1 MGGSGNK
8 AAAGKSRDGKSAGI
22 HRGKP
27 DKYSVR
33 QITRKEI
40 IMFDINDKKRIVIKV
55 GTSTLTHR
63 TGRLNIRRV
72 EKIVKI
78 LSDIQNS
85 GRQVILVSS
94 GAVGLGMSKMNLSE
108 KPKDTAMKQACAAV
122 GQCELMYMYDKL
134 FGDYNLTVAQ
144 ILLTR
149 NILDTP
155 RKNNVENTFEKLI
168 SNNII
173 PVVNENDTV
182 AIDELELEFGEND
195 SLAAHVGIFCRADM
209 LIIMSDI
216 DGLFDSDPHENPNA
230 KIIPRVDKIDDR
242 IRSLAGGA
250 GSKLGSGGMITKI
263 NAAEI
268 AMNAGID
275 MAILNGRNPAV
286 LYDLLDGKQV
296 GTVFSAN

>member
-1 MGGSGNK
+1 
-8 AAAGKSRDGKSAGI
+8 
-22 HRGKP
+22 
-27 DKYSVR
+27 
-33 QITRKEI
+33 
-40 IMFDINDKKRIVIKV
+40 MFDINDKKRIVIKV

-85 GRQVILVSS
+85 GREVVLVSS

-108 KPKDTAMKQACAAV
+108 KPRDTAMKQACAAV

-134 FGDYNLTVAQ
+134 FGEYNLTVAQ

-168 SNNII
+168 SHNII

-195 SLAAHVGIFCRADM
+195 SLAAHVGIFCRADL

-230 KIIPRVDKIDDR
+230 KIIPKVEKIDEH

-250 GSKLGSGGMITKI
+250 GSKLGSGGMITKL